1 METFTLYSAVL
12 LGVVSVCYF
21 NSLNC
26 GFVFDDMSAVVEN
39 KDLRPHTSVSR
50 LFWND
55 FWGTPMQNERSHKS
69 YRPLCVLTFR
79 LNYSLS
85 ELEPMTYHLVNTLL
99 HAVVCIMFMKMCCM
113 FLKEW
118 TSFLAA
124 LLFAVHPVHT
134 EAVTGVV
141 GRAEALSSI
150 FILAALMT
158 YVRCTGYRKQINW
171 IWLITTVWLVTI
183 AMLCKE
189 QGITVIGI
197 CCVYEVF
204 VAQRASFWELVDF
217 LHSLV
222 GARPRVPGWLSTSVV
237 RMVFLVGSTLLML
250 FARIKVMGAQLPVF
264 TRFDNPASVADFPA
278 RHLTFN
284 YLLSV
289 NSWLLLNPSHLCCDW
304 TMGTIPLLE
313 TITDYRNIFT
323 LIFYAMMIK
332 FVTYALSGQSQR
344 SRCIIMSLAFLVL
357 PFVPASNLFFPVGFV
372 VAERILYTPS
382 MGFCMLVAL
391 GFQIL
396 VHHKQSLKMVVQLL
410 MAGLLLTHSIK
421 TVLRNNDWAS
431 EYTLFKSGLKVN
443 QENAKLF
450 NNVGHAL
457 EKVEKYSEALEY
469 FETAVSVQPD
479 DIGAHINVGRTLSTL
494 NRTQEAEKAYR
505 SALALFPPVIPGKSY
520 TTRIAPNH
528 LNVYLN
534 LASLVSKN
542 PDRLQ
547 EADDLLRTAVSMR
560 SDYIQ
565 GYINRGD
572 VLVKLGKREEA
583 KQVYQQALKV
593 DDDNAD
599 IYYNLGVV
607 SLELKQIGEAR
618 RYFEAALVRNPDH
631 TQTLFNSAILL
642 QEGGNARDRPE
653 SYRRLKKLL
662 DADPE
667 DSKIHFNLAMLAMD
681 DKDFIAAEKYF
692 KRALEIRENFPSAL
706 FNMAL
711 MLVNDMNRPGD
722 ALLYLRTLLQYKSDH
737 IKGLILTGD
746 LNVNYVKDLNA
757 AQQNFEAVL
766 ALDPKH
772 VQGNHNL
779 CVVYVEQGDLLKAE
793 KCLVHAHNLAPE
805 EDYIKQHLNIVRR
818 KIQQIRQQM
827 AAQKAQAAADKQ
839 PSPQSNQ
846 QAAQGRQSAGAA
858 DKQPSPQSNQQAA
871 QGRQSAGA
879 AGAADKQ
886 PSPQSNQQ
894 AAQGRQSA
902 GAADKQPSPQ
912 SNQQAAQGGQS
923 AGAADKQPSPQSN
936 QQAAQGRQSAGAA
949 GAAGAAD
956 KQPSPQSNQ
965 QAAQGRQSAGAA
977 GAAGAADKQPS
988 PQSNQQAAQG
998 RQSAGA
1004 ADKQP
1009 SPQSNQQA
1017 AQGGQSA
1024 GAADKQPSPQSNQ
1037 QAAQGRQSAGAAG
1050 AADKQ
1055 PSPQQ

>member
-1 METFTLYSAVL
+1 METFTLYSAIL

-21 NSLNC
+21 NSLSC
-26 GFVFDDMSAVVEN
+26 GFVFDDVSAVVDN
-39 KDLRPHTSVSR
+39 KDLRPRTPVSR

-55 FWGTPMQNERSHKS
+55 FWGTPMANERSHKS

-79 LNYSLS
+79 LNYSVS
-85 ELEPMTYHLVNTLL
+85 ELQPLTYHLVNAVL
-99 HAVVCIMFMKMCCM
+99 HAVVCIMFMKMCGM
-113 FLKEW
+113 FLKQW

-124 LLFAVHPVHT
+124 LMFAVHPVHT

-150 FILAALMT
+150 FILAALMS
-158 YVRCTGYRKQINW
+158 YIKCTGFRKPIDYT
-171 IWLITTVWLVTI
+171 WLLTTVCLVTV

-217 LHSLV
+217 LQSLL
-222 GARPRVPGWLSTSVV
+222 GGKPRVPRWLSMSVV

-284 YLLSV
+284 YLLPV
-289 NSWLLLNPSHLCCDW
+289 NSWLLLNPSLLCCDW
-304 TMGTIPLLE
+304 TMGTIPLIE
-313 TITDYRNIFT
+313 SITDYRNIFT
-323 LIFYAMMIK
+323 LIFYAMIVK
-332 FVTYALSGQSQR
+332 FVTYALSGQCQR
-344 SRCIIMSLAFLVL
+344 SRCIIMSLSFLVL

-396 VHHKQSLKMVVQLL
+396 VHQKQSLKLLVQIL
-410 MAGLLLTHSIK
+410 MAGLILTHSIK
-421 TVLRNNDWAS
+421 TVLRNNDWES

-443 QENAKLF
+443 QKNAKLF

-457 EKVEKYSEALEY
+457 EKVEEYSEALEY
-469 FETAVSVQPD
+469 FQRAVSVQPD

-494 NRTQEAEKAYR
+494 NRTEEAEKAYR

-547 EADDLLRTAVSMR
+547 EADDLLKTAVSMR

-583 KQVYQQALKV
+583 LQVYQQALKV

-607 SLELKQIGEAR
+607 SLELKRFNDAQK
-618 RYFEAALVRNPDH
+618 YFEAALVHNPDH

-642 QEGGNARDRPE
+642 QEGGDPRDRPE
-653 SYRRLKKLL
+653 AYRRLKKLMEE
-662 DADPE
+662 DPE
-667 DSKIHFNLAMLAMD
+667 DSKIFFNLAMLAMD

-692 KRALEIRENFPSAL
+692 KRALEIRKNFPSGL

-711 MLVNDMNRPGD
+711 MLVNDMNRPAD
-722 ALLYLRTLLQYKSDH
+722 ALGYLRTLLQYKPDH
-737 IKGLILTGD
+737 IKGLILMGD
-746 LNVNYVKDLNA
+746 LNVNFVKDLKA

-766 ALDPKH
+766 ALDPNH
-772 VQGNHNL
+772 VQGSHNL

-805 EDYIKQHLNIVRR
+805 EDYIKQHLNIVRG
-818 KIQQIRQQM
+818 KIQQIRKQM
-827 AAQKAQAAADKQ
+827 ASQKAQAAVDKQ
-839 PSPQSNQ
+839 PTQGQQSAGAGDKQHPPKQSP
-846 QAAQGRQSAGAA
+846 QGRQSAGAG
-858 DKQPSPQSNQQAA
+858 DRQPSPQ
-871 QGRQSAGA
+871 
-879 AGAADKQ
+879 
-886 PSPQSNQQ
+886 P
-894 AAQGRQSA
+894 
-902 GAADKQPSPQ
+902 
-912 SNQQAAQGGQS
+912 
-923 AGAADKQPSPQSN
+923 
-936 QQAAQGRQSAGAA
+936 
-949 GAAGAAD
+949 
-956 KQPSPQSNQ
+956 
-965 QAAQGRQSAGAA
+965 
-977 GAAGAADKQPS
+977 
-988 PQSNQQAAQG
+988 
-998 RQSAGA
+998 
-1004 ADKQP
+1004 
-1009 SPQSNQQA
+1009 
-1017 AQGGQSA
+1017 
-1024 GAADKQPSPQSNQ
+1024 
-1037 QAAQGRQSAGAAG
+1037 
-1050 AADKQ
+1050 
-1055 PSPQQ
+1055 